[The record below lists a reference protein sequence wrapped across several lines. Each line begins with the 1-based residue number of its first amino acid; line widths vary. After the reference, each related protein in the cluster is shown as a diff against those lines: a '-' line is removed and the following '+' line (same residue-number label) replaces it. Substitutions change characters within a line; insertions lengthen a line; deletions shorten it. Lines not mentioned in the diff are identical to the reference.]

1 MDYTKASESDLFDV
15 LYFIPSPTLF
25 VCFHAGS
32 IFAAAPLLIPF
43 VVHELRGSGFCAA
56 CLISPPPPLLFAFHA
71 CKSRSYLKTL
81 GLVEKVA

>member
-1 MDYTKASESDLFDV
+1 M
-15 LYFIPSPTLF
+15 
-25 VCFHAGS
+25 
-32 IFAAAPLLIPF
+32 FAAAPLLIPF

-56 CLISPPPPLLFAFHA
+56 CSIAPPSSLLFAFDA